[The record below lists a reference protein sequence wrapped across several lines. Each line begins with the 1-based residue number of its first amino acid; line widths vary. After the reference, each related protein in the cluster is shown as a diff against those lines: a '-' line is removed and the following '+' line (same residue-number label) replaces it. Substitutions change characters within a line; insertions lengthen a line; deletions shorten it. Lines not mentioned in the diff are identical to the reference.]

1 VLVEDLTK
9 ATSALR
15 AVVSSL
21 GGDGI
26 SGERLSGDEAARL
39 AAGFSEVAKLATA
52 GAGLCARRVAETRYF
67 ERSGHRD
74 AATWLAEVRGEPFG
88 AARSLLTAAGRLEG
102 LPALREAFVRGELSA
117 AQAIEAARAGAAEPG
132 LDKDLVRVAR
142 SGSLSELRAAAD
154 RAEAAARSREE
165 DEARHGRI
173 RRGRHLRTWLDADGS
188 FKGRFAL
195 TPEDG
200 AVFLSGVEYEA
211 NHLFD
216 LARRAGLREPRE
228 AYLADALMAVVS
240 GQAAGGGAAVSVAVG
255 ALPGAGAG
263 GRRQPVGA
271 PGSVEALPLLDT
283 GRPGCAEVDGG
294 AGGPGSPEGPL
305 VAGVLLA
312 PGVSPSQG
320 GPAASGPAPKRRR
333 PPGATILFHVDI
345 EALRRGSLAPG
356 EECVVEGGGH
366 VPLSVI
372 ESYLD
377 NARIRLVVKRACD
390 VISVVSCTRTI
401 PAVLRTAL
409 KARDR
414 TCVVPGCTSTFH
426 LEIDHIVE
434 FAKGGKTMLS
444 NLCLLCRRHHAMKSQ
459 DGYRIEGRPGDW
471 RWVPP
476 PERGRQPAPAG
487 ADGRRARRRPAGVTG

>member
-1 VLVEDLTK
+1 K

-15 AVVSSL
+15 AVVSCL
-21 GGDGI
+21 GGDGP
-26 SGERLSGDEAARL
+26 SAQRVPGDEAARL

-67 ERSGHRD
+67 ERTGHRD
-74 AATWLAEVRGEPFG
+74 AATWLAEVRGEACG
-88 AARSLLTAAGRLEG
+88 AARSLLTATGRLEG
-102 LPALREAFVRGELSA
+102 LPALQEAFVAGELSA
-117 AQAIEAARAGAAEPG
+117 PQAIEAARAGAAAPG
-132 LDKDLVRVAR
+132 LDKELVKLSR

-165 DEARHGRI
+165 DEARHARI

-200 AVFLSGVEYEA
+200 AVFLSGVEHEA

-228 AYLADALMAVVS
+228 AYLADALVAVVS
-240 GQAAGGGAAVSVAVG
+240 GQAGRGGGLGRSGAA
-255 ALPGAGAG
+255 
-263 GRRQPVGA
+263 
-271 PGSVEALPLLDT
+271 
-283 GRPGCAEVDGG
+283 GG
-294 AGGPGSPEGPL
+294 AGSLEAPHL
-305 VAGVLLA
+305 VAGSPGSLPA
-312 PGVSPSQG
+312 GRRAGGAGDAGVSPGANGEPCLPVRHVDSARSSPG
-320 GPAASGPAPKRRR
+320 PKRRR
-333 PPGATILFHVDI
+333 SPDATILFHVDI
-345 EALRRGSLAPG
+345 EALRRGTLAPG

-377 NARIRLVVKRACD
+377 TARIHLVVKRACD
-390 VISVVSCTRTI
+390 VVSVVSCTRTI

-414 TCVVPGCTSTFH
+414 ACVVPGCTSTFH

-444 NLCLLCRRHHAMKSQ
+444 NLCLLCRRHHAMKSK
-459 DGYRIEGRPGDW
+459 DGYRIEGGPGDW

-476 PERGRQPAPAG
+476 PARATQSAPARSGGQG
-487 ADGRRARRRPAGVTG
+487 AGRRPLVRSG